1 MGVWYQAAN
10 WLDKISTSINI
21 KDLGLTKSNSIDEPP
36 HNSNCKNQIYMVAKS
51 IKDRKNFFFS
61 EAQAY
66 LFACGKKAIIIK

>member
-1 MGVWYQAAN
+1 
-10 WLDKISTSINI
+10 
-21 KDLGLTKSNSIDEPP
+21 
-36 HNSNCKNQIYMVAKS
+36 MVAKS